1 MKLLIDEN
9 PSPQLAAWAN
19 QQGLEASAA
28 VYVGLQGKPDIQVW
42 RYAYTQSRVVVT
54 VNVGDFILL
63 AEGFE
68 LHPGVIAFREA
79 GLDRKTQEEGIR
91 GSGLRSLPKRQ
102 MVRSAR
108 RMHTIAERCH
118 EILARKPAR
127 SIGRRSR

>member
-9 PSPQLAAWAN
+9 LSPQLAAWAN

-42 RYAYTQSRVVVT
+42 RYAYTQSRIVVT
-54 VNVGDFILL
+54 VNVGDFIRL

-79 GLDRKTQEEGIR
+79 GLDRKTQWERLQEAIRFVEEHCAGDLTNQVLEVKR
-91 GSGLRSLPKRQ
+91 SGELVLHAIPE
-102 MVRSAR
+102 V
-108 RMHTIAERCH
+108 
-118 EILARKPAR
+118 
-127 SIGRRSR
+127 